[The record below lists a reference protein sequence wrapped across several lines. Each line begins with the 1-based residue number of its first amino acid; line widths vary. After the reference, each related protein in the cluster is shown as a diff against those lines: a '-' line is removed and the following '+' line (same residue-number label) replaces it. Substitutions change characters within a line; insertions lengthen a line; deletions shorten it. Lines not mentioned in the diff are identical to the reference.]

1 MHKRIRVPAVAA
13 LFALATL
20 GVTLGAQQR
29 PAPLGPQ
36 QIGDLLRRIDAG
48 IVTFRASVDE
58 PVSRRRGIDRA
69 ELDRSVV
76 ALQEATRSLREGRRN
91 RRGDASVDLD
101 LMLERATAVDR
112 LVASRTLSPAAQRDW
127 QALRGDVDELAR
139 AHNLRPDWSTA
150 GAAGDQRR
158 DGREQRRDVGDRLTG
173 TYQLDT
179 TRGDESEQAVQQ
191 AIRQLRPS
199 QRQAARDRLMRRLQ
213 APETIVIERN
223 RGTVTMA
230 SSRGRQV
237 TFDADGQVRR
247 EEGPAGRPI
256 ETRAALTGD
265 QLMVSTSGNRG
276 TDFTVTFEPLGN
288 TRTMRVTRRIQDDTL
303 RQPISVISSYRKTS
317 DAANWDMEG
326 VASGAPSARN
336 RPAEDRGVPDGTRI
350 VGTLDNA
357 LTTRTS
363 SAEDRFTITTRTPSE
378 FEGAVIE
385 GTISS
390 VKASGRVAGRAE
402 MALNFERIRLRNG
415 RTYQFAGAIETAR
428 ATNGDTI
435 GVNKQGSVD
444 DGSQTEKTVQRG
456 AIGAAL
462 GAIIG
467 AISGGGQGAAIGA
480 AVGAG
485 GGAGTVIAQG
495 RDHLE
500 LPRGTEFTIIS
511 GAPRAESAARE
522 Q

>member
-1 MHKRIRVPAVAA
+1 
-13 LFALATL
+13 
-20 GVTLGAQQR
+20 
-29 PAPLGPQ
+29 
-36 QIGDLLRRIDAG
+36 
-48 IVTFRASVDE
+48 
-58 PVSRRRGIDRA
+58 
-69 ELDRSVV
+69 
-76 ALQEATRSLREGRRN
+76 
-91 RRGDASVDLD
+91 
-101 LMLERATAVDR
+101 MLERATAVDR
-112 LVASRTLSPAAQRDW
+112 LVASRTLGPAAQRDW
-127 QALRGDVDELAR
+127 QALRGDFDDLAR

-158 DGREQRRDVGDRLTG
+158 DGRERRRDVGDRLTG

-213 APETIVIERN
+213 APETIVIER
-223 RGTVTMA
+223 T
-230 SSRGRQV
+230 
-237 TFDADGQVRR
+237 
-247 EEGPAGRPI
+247 
-256 ETRAALTGD
+256 
-265 QLMVSTSGNRG
+265 RG

-415 RTYQFAGAIETAR
+415 RTYQFAGAIDTAR
-428 ATNGDTI
+428 ATNGETI